1 MAADSGIPLLCFPH
15 AVGPERLHSS
25 LGIMSEST
33 IIATKRHRSFSST
46 AAWISLITPL
56 ATFGIVASLLSVSG
70 HTSLLPPPSRQF
82 SGDLHGW
89 SVLIDFGSL
98 VLGIFSFFG
107 IRRHGAAFILWKA
120 VPGVFL
126 SGGFGFY
133 HFVLTMMSS
142 IVC

>member
-1 MAADSGIPLLCFPH
+1 MLRAFG
-15 AVGPERLHSS
+15 AVDRPRCSVFM
-25 LGIMSEST
+25 LGSMSQSR
-33 IIATKRHRSFSST
+33 IIATSKRQPSFCST
-46 AAWISLITPL
+46 AAWVSLITPL
-56 ATFGIVASLLSVSG
+56 ATFGIVASLFSLSG

-89 SVLIDFGSL
+89 SVLIDFCSL
-98 VLGIFSFFG
+98 VLGMISLFG

-133 HFVLTMMSS
+133 HFALTMMSS
-142 IVC
+142 IIC